1 MGVAYCLPAEPC
13 HPQRHN
19 IRLLQRSR
27 YENSVLSSTFWNLKS
42 DQFTKTGSGQIQVGK
57 TQRKERR
64 LKMLNAGTNEYGA
77 AAEESG
83 LATLPLADL
92 PGIDHTTNISLWKR
106 DSRSPLIKSGPKGVY
121 YCCCYCY
128 FRRGTHFSME
138 ML

>member
-1 MGVAYCLPAEPC
+1 
-13 HPQRHN
+13 
-19 IRLLQRSR
+19 
-27 YENSVLSSTFWNLKS
+27 
-42 DQFTKTGSGQIQVGK
+42 
-57 TQRKERR
+57 
-64 LKMLNAGTNEYGA
+64 MLNAGTNEYGA

-138 ML
+138 IKCCERNGLGLEFIKTSLGQPA